1 MSHLNS
7 NRSDTIDELF
17 RGILTLN
24 SVEEC
29 YTFFSDLL
37 TIQELTAFSQRL
49 PVARLLGEGHTYDAI
64 RKRVSVS
71 SSTITRIN
79 TELRYGSGG
88 YRMVLAR
95 LDAAEENP
103 PPPPEHPAP

>member
-17 RGILTLN
+17 RGILTLK
-24 SVEEC
+24 SIDEC

-37 TIQELTAFSQRL
+37 TIQELTTFAQRL
-49 PVARLLGEGHTYDAI
+49 QVARLLREGHTYDAI
-64 RKRVSVS
+64 RKRTSVS

-88 YRMVLAR
+88 YRMVLDR
-95 LDAAEENP
+95 LEPADGEPLSAAED
-103 PPPPEHPAP
+103 PAP

>member
-24 SVEEC
+24 NVEEC

-49 PVARLLGEGHTYDAI
+49 QVARLLDEGHTYDAI

-79 TELRYGSGG
+79 TELQYGAGG
-88 YRMVLAR
+88 YRAVLER
-95 LDAAEENP
+95 LGDRSSP
-103 PPPPEHPAP
+103 SPESE